1 MATATQTETQ
11 TREHVRDAMTRN
23 PATATRS
30 DSLHRAASLM
40 VEHDCGAIPV
50 VESGKVVGIITDR
63 DIVVRTIAE
72 KRDPSSR
79 TVGDIMSHDVAV
91 VRDDESL
98 AKAFSL
104 MSRNKVR
111 RLPVVDSSDKLIGI
125 LAQADLALESDQ
137 DRELADTVERISEPG
152 R

>member
-30 DSLHRAASLM
+30 DSLHRVASLM

-50 VESGKVVGIITDR
+50 VESGKVVGMITDR
-63 DIVVRTIAE
+63 DIVTRTIAE

-79 TVGDIMSHDVAV
+79 TVGDIMSQDIAV

-98 AKAFSL
+98 SKAFGM

-111 RLPVVDSSDKLIGI
+111 RLPVVDSSDKLVGI
-125 LAQADLALESDQ
+125 LAQADLALDSDR
-137 DRELADTVERISEPG
+137 DSELADTVEKISAPG